1 MCEALALGK
10 VKKYVT
16 DFPNPNVAGV
26 EGVIA
31 TPHLGASTAESEDNC
46 AVMAVKEIMDFVEN
60 GNIVNSVNYPK
71 CDLGVCDKTT
81 RITVCHKNIPNMIG
95 QLTSVVAAEGINVSD
110 MVDKSKGDYAYA
122 IIDCDDPATEQLVSK
137 LQAVEGVI
145 KVRVIK

>member
-1 MCEALALGK
+1 MIW
-10 VKKYVT
+10 V
-16 DFPNPNVAGV
+16 F
-26 EGVIA
+26 A
-31 TPHLGASTAESEDNC
+31 TRLQE
-46 AVMAVKEIMDFVEN
+46 
-60 GNIVNSVNYPK
+60 
-71 CDLGVCDKTT
+71 LQ
-81 RITVCHKNIPNMIG
+81 VCHKNIPNMIG

>member
-1 MCEALALGK
+1 
-10 VKKYVT
+10 
-16 DFPNPNVAGV
+16 
-26 EGVIA
+26 
-31 TPHLGASTAESEDNC
+31 
-46 AVMAVKEIMDFVEN
+46 
-60 GNIVNSVNYPK
+60 
-71 CDLGVCDKTT
+71 
-81 RITVCHKNIPNMIG
+81 MIG

>member
-1 MCEALALGK
+1 M
-10 VKKYVT
+10 
-16 DFPNPNVAGV
+16 F
-26 EGVIA
+26 
-31 TPHLGASTAESEDNC
+31 
-46 AVMAVKEIMDFVEN
+46 
-60 GNIVNSVNYPK
+60 
-71 CDLGVCDKTT
+71 
-81 RITVCHKNIPNMIG
+81 G

>member
-1 MCEALALGK
+1 
-10 VKKYVT
+10 
-16 DFPNPNVAGV
+16 
-26 EGVIA
+26 
-31 TPHLGASTAESEDNC
+31 
-46 AVMAVKEIMDFVEN
+46 MAVKEIMDFVEN

-137 LQAVEGVI
+137 LQADEGVI
-145 KVRVIK
+145 KVRVVK